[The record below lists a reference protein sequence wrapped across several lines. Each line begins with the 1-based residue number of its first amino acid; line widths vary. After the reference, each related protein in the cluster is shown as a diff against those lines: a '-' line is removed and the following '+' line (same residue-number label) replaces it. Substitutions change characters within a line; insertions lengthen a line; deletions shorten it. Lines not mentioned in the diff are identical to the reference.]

1 MIQRYLIAAA
11 LLASYGSL
19 AAAQDVP
26 VADVSGQPPAKGA
39 FNYFKGINE
48 RPAESMPDNDYST
61 NEIPPNPAITNKAL
75 REEMAKVN
83 ASKNPSLQMSE
94 ELLQQTRDAI
104 ESGQEMSEKYKM
116 AADRS
121 IQKAAAFNRL
131 RGTNIAGIPEFSP
144 EDVKKMDETY
154 RGILDFDAEKKAR
167 GVAEAKAIE
176 NIKAMAARDP
186 VQAKVL
192 LDNLQ
197 FGGATEVHNRNMA
210 AMAAEASARE
220 AASEVSGDWK
230 SSKNFPFAM
239 IASGLALFLLGLF
252 LIDRRNGPRVDRD
265 CLAATG
271 EAIRQRLEDSLQT
284 YCAVN
289 ETTIDQI
296 DIAIR
301 RSVEAQMMVVSLS
314 TSLYNYC
321 LQDAYYDAG
330 KASMFTGMPKVR
342 FRHDDVRSA
351 LHAAWAG
358 LPACLLNLDMRYR
371 YFYVNELASP
381 QEQQLWARMER
392 WSQYKAER
400 IFQFHQNLG
409 LGWLNFIMALDRGDV
424 TAANEVLDNFNL

>member
-1 MIQRYLIAAA
+1 MVQRYLIAAA
-11 LLASYGSL
+11 LLASGGSL

-26 VADVSGQPPAKGA
+26 VTDVSGQPANEGA
-39 FNYFKGINE
+39 FNVFRGISGPIENE
-48 RPAESMPDNDYST
+48 VSDNDYSN
-61 NEIPPNPAITNKAL
+61 NEAPPTPAIRNKSL
-75 REEMAKVN
+75 REAMARAN
-83 ASKNPSLQMSE
+83 ADKNPSLQMTE
-94 ELLQQTRDAI
+94 DAI
-104 ESGQEMSEKYKM
+104 QEARDIIETSQEMTERNKIAANRALSQGAHLSKLKM
-116 AADRS
+116 DHTNFFTPEDSKQIDESYRKVMTYDAQRKAE
-121 IQKAAAFNRL
+121 AAAQQQ
-131 RGTNIAGIPEFSP
+131 
-144 EDVKKMDETY
+144 
-154 RGILDFDAEKKAR
+154 
-167 GVAEAKAIE
+167 AIE

-186 VQAKVL
+186 VQAQLL

-197 FGGATEVHNRNMA
+197 YGGAEEVHRRN
-210 AMAAEASARE
+210 MAAEASARG
-220 AASEVSGDWK
+220 AANAVAGDWK
-230 SSKNFPFAM
+230 NPENFPFA
-239 IASGLALFLLGLF
+239 IVASGLALFLLGLF
-252 LIDRRNGPRVDRD
+252 LIDRRNGPRVDGD

-321 LQDAYYDAG
+321 LTDAYYDAG

-351 LHAAWAG
+351 LHLAWAD
-358 LPACLLNLDMRYR
+358 LPACILNLDMRYR
-371 YFYVNELASP
+371 YFYVNELASS

-392 WSQYKAER
+392 WSEYKAQR
-400 IFQFHQNLG
+400 IFQFQQNLG

-424 TAANEVLDNFNL
+424 TAVNEVLDNLNL

>member
-11 LLASYGSL
+11 LLASCGSL

-26 VADVSGQPPAKGA
+26 VTDVSGQPATEGA
-39 FNYFKGINE
+39 FNVFRGISGPIENE
-48 RPAESMPDNDYST
+48 VSDNDYSN
-61 NEIPPNPAITNKAL
+61 NEAPPTPAIRNKSL
-75 REEMAKVN
+75 REAMAKVDT
-83 ASKNPSLQMSE
+83 SKNPILQLQE
-94 ELLQQTRDAI
+94 EVIQKTRDAI
-104 ESGQEMSEKYKM
+104 ATSQEMSEKAKM
-116 AADRS
+116 ATEDAIKR
-121 IQKAAAFNRL
+121 AAAINQL
-131 RGTNIAGIPEFSP
+131 RGTNLAGIPEFSP
-144 EDVKKMDETY
+144 EDVKRMDESYRKVLTY
-154 RGILDFDAEKKAR
+154 DAQRK
-167 GVAEAKAIE
+167 AEAAAQQQAIE

-186 VQAKVL
+186 VQAQLL

-197 FGGATEVHNRNMA
+197 YGGAEEVHRRNMA
-210 AMAAEASARE
+210 AEAFARE
-220 AASEVSGDWK
+220 TANEVAGDWK
-230 SSKNFPFAM
+230 SPKNFPFAM
-239 IASGLALFLLGLF
+239 VASGLALLFLGLF

-321 LQDAYYDAG
+321 LTDAYYDAG

-351 LHAAWAG
+351 LHLAWAG